1 MKQNVSKIALK
12 HTVHSLLKGG
22 EIQNKIFYV
31 VSPHVTLDENLQN
44 DELMAKMDEEK
55 TLVIKDTFPT
65 INIGFC
71 CFPTV
76 T

>member
-1 MKQNVSKIALK
+1 MKQNESKIALK
-12 HTVHSLLKGG
+12 HTVHSLLRVG

-44 DELMAKMDEEK
+44 DELMAKMEEEK
-55 TLVIKDTFPT
+55 TLDIKDTFPT
-65 INIGFC
+65 INIAFC

>member
-1 MKQNVSKIALK
+1 M
-12 HTVHSLLKGG
+12 
-22 EIQNKIFYV
+22 E
-31 VSPHVTLDENLQN
+31 
-44 DELMAKMDEEK
+44 EEK

-76 T
+76 TWLMCNHHLYFNRRILTHCGASYAANIRWH